1 MLSEDEDALI
11 CDLAETYGIFD
22 YEALPPKTVAALCS
36 GLREDSR
43 IFRRMS
49 GTRLNLEELLLAE
62 AVDRLGLLLWQRTKD
77 GSRGRNRPASIV
89 KILTKTPEEK
99 PRAFE
104 SPEEFAAAWKR
115 ATEGK

>member
-22 YEALPPKTVAALCS
+22 YEALPPNLVAALCS
-36 GLREDSR
+36 GLRESSR
-43 IFRRMS
+43 IFRRMR
-49 GTRLNLEELLLAE
+49 GTTLSLEQLLLAE

-77 GSRGRNRPASIV
+77 GARGRNRPASILRL
-89 KILTKTPEEK
+89 LTKTPDEK
-99 PRAFE
+99 PRGFASPEAFE
-104 SPEEFAAAWKR
+104 EAWKR